1 MAKKSSSDNPL
12 TRVFLFLGV
21 VVLIFFYFYKNP
33 GKLNSLTENPKF
45 MDLAGSVKGATSSID
60 TGKIKTKLVDPP
72 QILGATQDLAVG
84 AGILEKDETLN
95 TLANDITEKI
105 KDLPKDQAKQIVRN
119 TCQQIVDNID
129 SSY

>member
-1 MAKKSSSDNPL
+1 MAKKSSSETPL

-21 VVLIFFYFYKNP
+21 VALISFYFYKNP
-33 GKLNSLTENPKF
+33 STIKFLMDNPKVKNI
-45 MDLAGSVKGATSSID
+45 AGSVKGATSSID
-60 TGKIKTKLVDPP
+60 TGKIKSKLVDPP
-72 QILGATQDLAVG
+72 QILDATQDLAIG
-84 AGILEKDETLN
+84 AGILDKDETLN
-95 TLANDITEKI
+95 TLAEDITQKV